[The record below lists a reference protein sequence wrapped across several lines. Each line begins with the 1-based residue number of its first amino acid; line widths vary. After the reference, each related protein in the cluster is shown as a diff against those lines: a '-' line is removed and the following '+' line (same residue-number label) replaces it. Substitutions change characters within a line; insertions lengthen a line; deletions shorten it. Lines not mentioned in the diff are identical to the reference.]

1 MLGKNSTAEVYSQ
14 IFSVS
19 RQGLT
24 KLPRPSLNSFCSPD
38 NPQSYSPPV
47 SVSQVAGIIDIC
59 HQDQPIVFLKYHL
72 IFEFIGINIPLEQ
85 FASKLCLLN
94 TGQ

>member
-1 MLGKNSTAEVYSQ
+1 MLSKSSAAEVYPQTS
-14 IFSVS
+14 FYFGVL

-38 NPQSYSPPV
+38 NPQSYNPPV

-59 HQDQPIVFLKYHL
+59 HQD
-72 IFEFIGINIPLEQ
+72 
-85 FASKLCLLN
+85 
-94 TGQ
+94 